1 MVAER
6 ILKMRFPEFDNTEE
20 QMTSNVWDS
29 LHNAGYLPPLEQEY
43 KIRITSSFIG
53 HICSI
58 LDDELIPTLNEIAW
72 LMGRGDSTITI
83 NILQLINL
91 VDEAEWRIHDG
102 QESRNRGMVKS
113 ARSMADKCYAIIDEI
128 DPDVWSFARRCSVRK
143 ETIKQL
149 ESLNSKTFVNGVYWL
164 DA

>member
-1 MVAER
+1 MKGYE
-6 ILKMRFPEFDNTEE
+6 MRFPEFDNSEE

-58 LDDELIPTLNEIAW
+58 LDDEIIPTLNEIES
-72 LMGRGDSTITI
+72 LMGRNDSTITI

-91 VDEAEWRIHDG
+91 LDEAEWRIDEG
-102 QESRNRGMVKS
+102 KASDNRSMVKS
-113 ARSMADKCYAIIDEI
+113 ARSMADKCYAIKDEI
-128 DPDVWSFARRCSVRK
+128 DPAVWSFARRCAMRK
-143 ETIKQL
+143 ETIEQL
-149 ESLNSKTFVNGVYWL
+149 KSLQL
-164 DA
+164 